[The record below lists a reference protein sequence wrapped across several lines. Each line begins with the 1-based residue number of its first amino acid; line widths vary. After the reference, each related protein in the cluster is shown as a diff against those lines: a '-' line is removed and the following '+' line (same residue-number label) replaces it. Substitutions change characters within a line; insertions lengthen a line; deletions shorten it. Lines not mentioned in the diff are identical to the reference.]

1 MLRAMSAHGLL
12 NVVAFEL
19 LVVDDG
25 IVGAEDVVA
34 EAVRMVVVAG
44 EHPGEDGAVCK
55 AIDQS

>member
-34 EAVRMVVVAG
+34 EAIGMVIVAG

-55 AIDQS
+55 AFDQS